1 MTLPSSGG
9 LTVAQI
15 LAEIGDSYPV
25 TIPNA
30 NWRTLAGKPS
40 GSLVIPTDFYGKT
53 WRSVSLVHTS
63 SSASEV
69 ANYGAEVTGGG
80 RWIAVIALGGND
92 ASAYNLSATIS
103 GVAGTVIKRH
113 SSGTGGG
120 PATGT
125 AIIVGQPSGTS
136 GTVTVTGTTTMR
148 FYVLRVTGYDLSS
161 AVFTGDSNG
170 AGVPPWSANVPA
182 NGLTLSVCQS
192 GPSGPSPIS
201 WTNLTEQIADASLV
215 ASHVSSVAWDINMA
229 ANAALSVDVTASDTN
244 GATSAVIATFN
255 PL

>member
-9 LTVAQI
+9 LTIAQI
-15 LAEIGDSYPV
+15 LAEIGDSFPV

-30 NWRTLAGKPS
+30 NWRTLAQKPS

-53 WRSVSLVHTS
+53 WRSATLVHTS
-63 SSASEV
+63 SSASET
-69 ANYGAEVTGGG
+69 AQYGADVSG

-92 ASAYNLSATIS
+92 NSAYNLAATIS

-113 SSGTGGG
+113 SSGNGSG

-136 GTVTVTGTTTMR
+136 GTVTITGTTTMR
-148 FYVLRVTGYDLSS
+148 FYVLRVTGYNLGT
-161 AVFTGDSNG
+161 AVFSDDSTG

-201 WTNLTEQIADASLV
+201 WTNLTERVADASLIS
-215 ASHVSSVAWDINMA
+215 SHVSSVAWDVYMS
-229 ANAALSVDVTASDTN
+229 ANPSLSVGVTSSDTN
-244 GATSAVIATFN
+244 SFTSAVIATFN
-255 PL
+255 PS

>member
-9 LTVAQI
+9 LTIAQI
-15 LAEIGDSYPV
+15 LAEIGDSFPV

-40 GSLVIPTDFYGKT
+40 GSLVIPTDFYGKS

-69 ANYGAEVTGGG
+69 ANYGADISG
-80 RWIAVIALGGND
+80 RWIAILALGGND
-92 ASAYNLSATIS
+92 ASAYNLAATIS
-103 GVAGTVIKRH
+103 GSPGTVIKRH
-113 SSGTGGG
+113 SSGTGAG

-136 GTVTVTGTTTMR
+136 GTVTITGTSTMR
-148 FYVLRVTGYDLSS
+148 FYVVRVTGYDLSAAVSS
-161 AVFTGDSNG
+161 ADSTG
-170 AGVPPWSANVPA
+170 AGIPPWSVNVPA
-182 NGLTLSVCQS
+182 NGLALSICQS

-201 WTNLTEQIADASLV
+201 WTGLTEQIADASLI
-215 ASHVSSVAWDINMA
+215 ASHVSSAAWDINMA
-229 ANAALSVDVTASDTN
+229 ANPTKSIDVTASDAN